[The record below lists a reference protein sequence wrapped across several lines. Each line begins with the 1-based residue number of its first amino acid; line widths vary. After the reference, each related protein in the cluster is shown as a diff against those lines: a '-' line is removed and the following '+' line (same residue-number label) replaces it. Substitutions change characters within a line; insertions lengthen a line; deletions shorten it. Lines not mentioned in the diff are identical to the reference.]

1 MRCCC
6 TVVVGGA
13 DAGVDQT
20 LVVQTGRGD
29 GDHWGGQCLTA
40 AQPLFTLETGK
51 KHSLCCRQ
59 EEKLFCS
66 YSLSFVQCLIIIIGF
81 YFLTSYCYYSAF

>member
-40 AQPLFTLETGK
+40 AQPLFTLETQEKNIHSAADRK
-51 KHSLCCRQ
+51 KN
-59 EEKLFCS
+59 
-66 YSLSFVQCLIIIIGF
+66 SFVHIH
-81 YFLTSYCYYSAF
+81 